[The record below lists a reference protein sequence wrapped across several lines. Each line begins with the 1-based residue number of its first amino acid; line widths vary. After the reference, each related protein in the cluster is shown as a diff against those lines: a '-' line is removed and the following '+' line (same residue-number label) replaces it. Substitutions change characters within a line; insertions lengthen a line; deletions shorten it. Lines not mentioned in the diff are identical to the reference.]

1 MGTAIKHPVPDR
13 VKPSSFTK
21 LRAEHQEC
29 PDVKNYKWRLNP
41 FRMVYSCTHMT
52 TVGVNGLNPALLNST
67 QLICYCVARSL
78 DVVWT
83 CETSVS
89 AVLILQVVQ
98 TSTMHST
105 AEFSRQTTLRFSP
118 HYSPVFHTML
128 LTRRNIRCIWVQIT
142 LSCSTFRSGVLWL
155 FDTFPVILHLWFMLA
170 FCNMLSCSV
179 LYQNRPLWR
188 LTSVY
193 GATHS

>member
-41 FRMVYSCTHMT
+41 FRMIYSCTHMT

-67 QLICYCVARSL
+67 QLICYCVARSSH
-78 DVVWT
+78 VVWT

-89 AVLILQVVQ
+89 AVLIHRVVL

-105 AEFSRQTTLRFSP
+105 AEFSRQTTLRFS
-118 HYSPVFHTML
+118 HWMAWKL
-128 LTRRNIRCIWVQIT
+128 LRLLDTASKFPLFLVSCFKDEKLIRNKRIWKLKHANSILESLEYFCQISSKFILIIFSYT
-142 LSCSTFRSGVLWL
+142 VSKLVHFFW
-155 FDTFPVILHLWFMLA
+155 DTV
-170 FCNMLSCSV
+170 
-179 LYQNRPLWR
+179 
-188 LTSVY
+188 
-193 GATHS
+193 